1 MRRFEKEAPA
11 MRLVLTSIMRPLV
24 VAALA
29 GVIGVSA
36 AFAQSVQPSP
46 ADLRLVPQ
54 SDAQIKLSFAPIVK
68 KVAPAVVNV
77 YASRKVVQRR
87 QVSPFM
93 DDPFF
98 RRFFGQPGGNDR
110 PRQRVES
117 SLGSGVIISSDGTVI
132 TNHHVIKDADEVRVA
147 LNDRREFDADIV
159 LMDER
164 TDLAVLKIR
173 GEGPFESIDF
183 ADSDSLEVGD
193 IVLAIGNPFGVGQ
206 TVTQGIVSATART
219 QVGVTDFQ
227 FFIQTDAAINPG
239 NSGGALVDMT
249 GKLVGIN
256 SAIYSRSGG
265 SNGIGF
271 AIPAHMARFVAKAAD
286 HGGKVQRPWL
296 GATVQLVNAEIAEAL
311 SLDRPQGVLVT
322 AVFEGSP
329 ALEAGLRVSD
339 LVIAVD
345 GKEVTDP
352 NSFGYRFA
360 TKMIGEETDFVVLRS
375 GKEQHLTVALKP
387 APETVP
393 RDTRELVE
401 YSPFEGATVMNLSPA
416 VSEEL
421 GLEGLFNGVAI
432 AEVKRGSTA
441 DRVGL
446 RPGDIIRGINQKAIE
461 TTRMLEDVTKKPPRL
476 WQIDIERDGK
486 VSQIILRG

>member
-1 MRRFEKEAPA
+1 
-11 MRLVLTSIMRPLV
+11 MRLAKTGTTGFLV
-24 VAALA
+24 RAALA
-29 GVIGVSA
+29 GLIVLWSA
-36 AFAQSVQPSP
+36 AGFAQTSSS
-46 ADLRLVPQ
+46 DLRLVPQ
-54 SDAQIKLSFAPIVK
+54 SEAQIKLSFAPIVK

-77 YASRKVVQRR
+77 YASRKVVQR
-87 QVSPFM
+87 QQISPFF

-98 RRFFGQPGGNDR
+98 RRFFGQPGGGFGR
-110 PRQRVES
+110 PRERVES
-117 SLGSGVIISSDGTVI
+117 SLGSGVIISQDGTVI
-132 TNHHVIKDADEVRVA
+132 TNHHVIKDADKVRVA
-147 LNDRREFDADIV
+147 LSDRREFDADIV

-164 TDLAVLKIR
+164 TDLAVLKIKAD
-173 GEGPFESIDF
+173 GPFEHVEF
-183 ADSDSLEVGD
+183 ADSDNLDVGD

-239 NSGGALVDMT
+239 NSGGALVDMA

-256 SAIYSRSGG
+256 TAIFSRSGG

-271 AIPAHMARFVAKAAD
+271 AIPAHMARFVADAAD

-296 GATVQLVNAEIAEAL
+296 GATVQMVNSEIAEAL
-311 SLDRPQGVLVT
+311 SLDRPRGVLVT

-329 ALEAGLRVSD
+329 AERSGLKVSD

-360 TKMIGEETDFVVLRS
+360 TKMIGESVEFVVLRG
-375 GKEQHLTVALKP
+375 GKEVTLSVPLKP
-387 APETVP
+387 APESVP
-393 RDTRELVE
+393 RDTRELRS
-401 YSPFEGATVMNLSPA
+401 YSPFEGTTVMNLSPA
-416 VSEEL
+416 VAEEL
-421 GLEGLFNGVAI
+421 GIEGLFEGVVI
-432 AEVKRGSTA
+432 AEVERGSTA

-446 RPGDIIRGINQKAIE
+446 RPGDIIRGVNEQPIE
-461 TTRMLEDVTKKPPRL
+461 STRMLEAITKAPPRV
-476 WQIDIERDGK
+476 WQLEIERDGK

>member
-1 MRRFEKEAPA
+1 
-11 MRLVLTSIMRPLV
+11 MRLTKSGYIRRMLRV
-24 VAALA
+24 VLA
-29 GVIGVSA
+29 GGLALWPA
-36 AFAQSVQPSP
+36 AAITQTAQPSP

-54 SDAQIKLSFAPIVK
+54 NGAQIKLSFAPIVK
-68 KVAPAVVNV
+68 EVTPAVVNV

-87 QVSPFM
+87 QVSPFF

-98 RRFFGQPGGNDR
+98 RRFFGQPGGGFDR
-110 PRQRVES
+110 PRERVES
-117 SLGSGVIISSDGTVI
+117 SLGSGVIISADGTVI

-147 LNDRREFDADIV
+147 LSDRREFDADIV

-173 GEGPFESIDF
+173 EEGPFEHVAF

-249 GKLVGIN
+249 GRLVGIN
-256 SAIYSRSGG
+256 TAIFSRSGG

-271 AIPAHMARFVAKAAD
+271 AIPAHMARFVARAAD
-286 HGGKVQRPWL
+286 QGGKVLRPWL
-296 GATVQLVNAEIAEAL
+296 GATVQIVNAEIAEAL
-311 SLDRPQGVLVT
+311 SLDRPRGVLVT
-322 AVFEGSP
+322 AVFPGSP
-329 ALEAGLRVSD
+329 ARAAGLKVSD

-345 GKEVTDP
+345 GKEVVDP

-360 TKMIGEETDFVVLRS
+360 TKMIGETSDFLILRDNREVTLS
-375 GKEQHLTVALKP
+375 ISLRP
-387 APETVP
+387 APEEP
-393 RDTRELVE
+393 ARDTRELIE
-401 YSPFEGATVMNLSPA
+401 YSPFEGTTVMNLSPA
-416 VSEEL
+416 VAEEI
-421 GLEGLFNGVAI
+421 GLQGATFEGVVI
-432 AEVKRGSTA
+432 AEVNRGSTA

-446 RPGDIIRGINQKAIE
+446 RPGDIVRGVNRQEIE
-461 TTRMLEDVTKKPPRL
+461 TTRMLEAITKAPPRV
-476 WQIDIERDGK
+476 WQLDIERDGK
-486 VSQIILRG
+486 VSQLTLRG

>member
-1 MRRFEKEAPA
+1 MTR
-11 MRLVLTSIMRPLV
+11 VLLTGLLGLWTA
-24 VAALA
+24 VAA
-29 GVIGVSA
+29 
-36 AFAQSVQPSP
+36 AQTAQPSP

-54 SDAQIKLSFAPIVK
+54 NEAQIRLSFAPIVK

-87 QVSPFM
+87 QVSPFF

-98 RRFFGQPGGNDR
+98 RRFFGQQGGFDR

-117 SLGSGVIISSDGTVI
+117 SLGSGVIISADGTVI

-147 LNDRREFDADIV
+147 LSDRREFDADIV
-159 LMDER
+159 LLDER

-173 GEGPFESIDF
+173 GEGPFENVAF

-249 GKLVGIN
+249 GRLVGIN
-256 SAIYSRSGG
+256 TAIFSRSGG

-271 AIPAHMARFVAKAAD
+271 AIPAHMARFVAQAAD
-286 HGGKVQRPWL
+286 QGGKVQRPWL
-296 GATVQLVNAEIAEAL
+296 GATVQNVNAEIAEAL
-311 SLDRPQGVLVT
+311 SLDRPRGVLVT

-329 ALEAGLRVSD
+329 AEEAGLKVSD
-339 LVIAVD
+339 LVVAVD
-345 GKEVTDP
+345 GKEVIDP
-352 NSFGYRFA
+352 NSFGYRFG
-360 TKMIGEETDFVVLRS
+360 TKMIGETTEFTVLRDS
-375 GKEQHLTVALKP
+375 KELKLSIALRP
-387 APETVP
+387 APEVPP
-393 RDTRELVE
+393 RDTRELNE

-416 VSEEL
+416 VAEEL
-421 GLEGLFNGVAI
+421 GLQGGVFDGVVI
-432 AEVKRGSTA
+432 ADVKQGSTA

-446 RPGDIIRGINQKAIE
+446 RAGDIVRAVNRSKIE
-461 TTRMLEDVTKKPPRL
+461 TTRMLETITKTPPRV
-476 WQIDIERDGK
+476 WQLDIERDGK
-486 VSQIILRG
+486 VSQIILRT

>member
-1 MRRFEKEAPA
+1 MRFATFGTSRSLAA
-11 MRLVLTSIMRPLV
+11 VVLASL
-24 VAALA
+24 
-29 GVIGVSA
+29 IGISQVSA
-36 AFAQSVQPSP
+36 QTAQPSA
-46 ADLRLVPQ
+46 ADLRLVPKNE
-54 SDAQIKLSFAPIVK
+54 AQIKLSFAPIVK
-68 KVAPAVVNV
+68 TVAPAVVNV
-77 YASRKVVQRR
+77 YASRKVVQRQR
-87 QVSPFM
+87 VSPFF

-98 RRFFGQPGGNDR
+98 RRFFGQQGGGFNQ

-117 SLGSGVIISSDGTVI
+117 SLGSGVIISADGTVI

-173 GEGPFESIDF
+173 GEGPFEHVAF
-183 ADSDSLEVGD
+183 ADSDNLEVGD

-256 SAIYSRSGG
+256 TAIFSRSGG

-271 AIPAHMARFVAKAAD
+271 AIPAHMARFVARAAD
-286 HGGKVQRPWL
+286 QGGKVQRPWL

-322 AVFEGSP
+322 TVFEGSP
-329 ALEAGLRVSD
+329 AHQSGLMVSD
-339 LVIAVD
+339 LIVAVD

-360 TKMIGEETDFVVLRS
+360 TKMIGEKTEFLVLRG
-375 GKEQHLTVALKP
+375 GKEEVVTVSLLP

-421 GLEGLFNGVAI
+421 GLEGLFEGVVVAD
-432 AEVKRGSTA
+432 VRRGSAA

-446 RPGDIIRGINQKAIE
+446 RPGDIIRGINQKTIE
-461 TTRMLEDVTKKPPRL
+461 STSMLETITKKPPRV
-476 WQIDIERDGK
+476 WQLDIERDGK